1 MGVKHD
7 RNSAN
12 YNYDDYR
19 SEINGILERNKKR
32 IRITEVLKDCGISKG
47 NYYVFMN
54 GGREYKDGT
63 VSTLSYAKLDNL
75 LSALRKLDVFATN
88 RKRLEALSDKELA
101 EFIEN
106 KIINDPK
113 AKRID
118 VLKWLKSSDPEM
130 KYK

>member
-1 MGVKHD
+1 MDVKRD
-7 RNSAN
+7 RKSAN
-12 YNYDDYR
+12 YNFDDYR
-19 SEINGILERNKKR
+19 SEINGIIERNKKR
-32 IRITEVLKDCGISKG
+32 IKITEVLRDCGISKG

-75 LSALRKLDVFATN
+75 LSTLREMDVFATN

-101 EFIEN
+101 EFIEK